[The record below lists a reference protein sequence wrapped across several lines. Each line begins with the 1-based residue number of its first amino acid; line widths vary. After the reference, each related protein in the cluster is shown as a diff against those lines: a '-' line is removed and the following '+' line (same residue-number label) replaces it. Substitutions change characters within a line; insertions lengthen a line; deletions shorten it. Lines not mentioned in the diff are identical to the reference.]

1 MKIFKD
7 KHTLQKEILK
17 TKGISFVPTMGGLH
31 EGHISLI
38 KQSKK
43 TKLKTLVSI
52 FVNPKQFNKKSDFKS
67 YPRNTKKDIK
77 QLKKLKI
84 NYLYIPT
91 FKDIYGF
98 KPKKKVFLD
107 KFSKKLCGKFRK
119 GHFEGVLNVVNRFIE
134 IIKPR
139 YIFLGKKD
147 YQQIYLIKK
156 HIEIRNIR
164 SKIIE
169 CKTIREKNGIACSS
183 RNSSLNKNQMK
194 IASNIFYYLNNI
206 KKKIK
211 NNYSLFNVNKIKKD
225 LIYLGASKIDYLENY
240 NIRSFKKIKKPN
252 KKFNLFFAYYIKN
265 TRLIDNI

>member
-31 EGHISLI
+31 KGHISLI

-43 TKLKTLVSI
+43 SKFKTLVSI
-52 FVNPKQFNKKSDFKS
+52 FVNPKQFNKKRDFIS
-67 YPRNTKKDIK
+67 YPRNIKKD
-77 QLKKLKI
+77 LKLLKRLKI

-107 KFSKKLCGKFRK
+107 KLSKKLCGRFRR

-134 IIKPR
+134 IINPN

-147 YQQIYLIKK
+147 YQQLYLIKK
-156 HIEIRNIR
+156 HIKKRKIKA
-164 SKIIE
+164 KIIE
-169 CKTIREKNGIACSS
+169 CKTIRENNGIACSS
-183 RNSSLNKNQMK
+183 RNSNLNKDQIK
-194 IASNIFYYLNNI
+194 IASNVYYYLCNL
-206 KKKIK
+206 KKKMK
-211 NNYSLFNVNKIKKD
+211 KNYSLFNINKIKQD
-225 LIYLGASKIDYLENY
+225 LIDLGVSKIDYLENY
-240 NIRSFKKIKKPN
+240 NTKNFKKIKRQS
-252 KKFNLFFAYYIKN
+252 KKFNLFIAYYIKN
-265 TRLIDNI
+265 VRLIDNI

>member
-17 TKGISFVPTMGGLH
+17 NKGISFVPTMGGLH
-31 EGHISLI
+31 KGHVSLI
-38 KQSKK
+38 RQSKK
-43 TKLKTLVSI
+43 FKLKTLVSI
-52 FVNPKQFNKKSDFKS
+52 YVNPKQFNKKSDFRS

-77 QLKKLKI
+77 QLKKMKI

-98 KPKKKVFLD
+98 KPRKKVFLD

-119 GHFEGVLNVVNRFIE
+119 GHFEGVLNVVNRFLE

-147 YQQIYLIKK
+147 YQQLYLIKK
-156 HIEIRNIR
+156 HIEKRKIK

-169 CKTIREKNGIACSS
+169 CKTIRENNGIACSS
-183 RNSSLNKNQMK
+183 RNLNLNKDQKK
-194 IASNIFYYLNNI
+194 IASNIYYYLNRL

-211 NNYSLFNVNKIKKD
+211 KNYSLFNVNKIKRD
-225 LIYLGASKIDYLENY
+225 LINLGASKIDYLENY
-240 NIRSFKKIKKPN
+240 NIKNFIKIKKTN
-252 KKFNLFFAYYIKN
+252 KKFNLFFAYHIKN
-265 TRLIDNI
+265 IRLIDNI

>member
-17 TKGISFVPTMGGLH
+17 TKGTSFVPTMGGLH
-31 EGHISLI
+31 KGHISLI

-43 TKLKTLVSI
+43 SKFKTLVSI

-77 QLKKLKI
+77 LLKKLKI
-84 NYLYIPT
+84 DYLYIPT

-98 KPKKKVFLD
+98 KPKNKVFLD
-107 KFSKKLCGKFRK
+107 KSSKKLCGKFRK

-147 YQQIYLIKK
+147 YQQLYLIKK
-156 HIEIRNIR
+156 HIKGNAIVYGED
-164 SKIIE
+164 
-169 CKTIREKNGIACSS
+169 
-183 RNSSLNKNQMK
+183 Q
-194 IASNIFYYLNNI
+194 
-206 KKKIK
+206 
-211 NNYSLFNVNKIKKD
+211 
-225 LIYLGASKIDYLENY
+225 NY
-240 NIRSFKKIKKPN
+240 NSIISDRDIEQETLDAINMELEPYLQIKDTITISPDEIQRYMTPKMSI
-252 KKFNLFFAYYIKN
+252 KRRKLIEYVRGNLVK
-265 TRLIDNI
+265 